1 MSQNQ
6 LHDHSNQSEERSI
19 RKPRSPLFKPAQV
32 HQSKLAHL
40 MTFRDAVDYLMLPGL
55 RLYDQFSIRF
65 AFRTT
70 FRDCLILFNP
80 GSHGVDFI
88 AFELIDGL
96 LHVLF
101 DMGSGWQDHR
111 LADTAMDDLKWHT
124 VELIR
129 NDVEENYLLS
139 IIDKGTFKDTFLK
152 IQVSHGDRSK
162 NFDLANVL
170 YLGGLPEPV
179 FFQWREKIRNRYGF
193 QGCFANFSVNDQPPF
208 DVLSMAKNHNI
219 SRPVPASVIPGCVDR
234 PAGVAQCPGPAK
246 SFGGAPDSNRA
257 HYCLNQGTCIQMWTG
272 VRCACELTSFK
283 GARCDLAGTALS
295 FGAEKYDTQQLP
307 TSQTSLKSN
316 FSSDI
321 HTIGYLRLSYTD
333 RKRNTENDE
342 FVLGIQTMGQ
352 NTIRVL
358 SDPLPT
364 DQIATL
370 LFVANTDQSGDYLH
384 VYLNS
389 GYLILDYDL
398 GGGLIRVLGPKI
410 QLNDGY
416 YHRIRGF
423 RTRFLLVL
431 EVDNHT
437 TAHNLQ
443 VRFGRQFNYQE
454 TIWLGHAANLNKTD
468 FYQGYIIGA
477 YYNGLLLNDLA
488 AGLTYRPF
496 VHVTRYANIQYVP
509 KFKGHFAP
517 DSYFKHYSK
526 ANNGTHPNQ
535 SRPAGDSA
543 EHSSVDERSRL
554 ITESDAVKP
563 AVSHFV
569 DSTFPRIS
577 SGISTEPGKPQ
588 SKVDSAAI
596 HSQVNIWLLI
606 SLSAAGCIVLCSLIF
621 LAYRLNF
628 KRLDCTRRK
637 SDKANPNTIEKTI
650 VMPHFVQRQSPSMP
664 TKVQYKS
671 DVHAA
676 AARMELHRANP
687 NSAARSVTPLL
698 ITTSDVGLLGA
709 RSITLTLNPLTV
721 SQSHCSPLIPQPKI
735 RRCPIHSDTFVYVDP
750 RVMPDDVGPWS
761 PQSPSFES
769 GNQYFCSESPTSS
782 ASLINTSSFQAIV
795 EPISKGSLLDSTE
808 IYKLS
813 DSKTP
818 TPAFTESVDQ
828 HFVDI

>member
-1 MSQNQ
+1 MDFDQRTRRQSASYFLKNVDKRWNTGTT
-6 LHDHSNQSEERSI
+6 LRHSSELMRVMRRTAQKLS
-19 RKPRSPLFKPAQV
+19 LFRQAQV
-32 HQSKLAHL
+32 HHSKLAHP
-40 MTFRDAVDYLMLPGL
+40 MTFRDAIDYLMLPGL
-55 RLYDQFSIRF
+55 RLYDQFSLRF

-70 FRDCLILFNP
+70 FRDCLILFHP

-88 AFELIDGL
+88 AFELIDGR

-101 DMGSGWQDHR
+101 DMGSGWQDHQ

-124 VELIR
+124 VELVR
-129 NDVEENYLLS
+129 NNVAENYLLS
-139 IIDKGTFKDTFLK
+139 TLDKGTFKETLLK
-152 IQVSHGDRSK
+152 IQVLHGDRSK

-234 PAGVAQCPGPAK
+234 PAGVVQCPGPRRR
-246 SFGGAPDSNRA
+246 SDGTPDSNRTN
-257 HYCLNQGTCIQMWTG
+257 YCLNQGTCIQMWTG

-283 GARCDLAGTALS
+283 GTRCDLAGTTLS
-295 FGAEKYDTQQLP
+295 FGAEKYDTQMPIL
-307 TSQTSLKSN
+307 QTSLFKSN

-342 FVLGIQTMGQ
+342 FVLGIQTTGQ
-352 NTIRVL
+352 KTIRL
-358 SDPLPT
+358 QSDPLPT
-364 DQIATL
+364 DQVATL
-370 LFVANTDQSGDYLH
+370 LFVANADQSGDYLH

-389 GYLILDYDL
+389 GYLTLDYDL

-423 RTRFLLVL
+423 RTRFRLVL

-437 TAHNLQ
+437 TTHNLQ
-443 VRFGRQFNYQE
+443 VRFGRQFNDQE
-454 TIWLGHAANLNKTD
+454 TIWLGHAATLNKTD
-468 FYQGYIIGA
+468 FYQGYII
-477 YYNGLLLNDLA
+477 
-488 AGLTYRPF
+488 
-496 VHVTRYANIQYVP
+496 
-509 KFKGHFAP
+509 
-517 DSYFKHYSK
+517 
-526 ANNGTHPNQ
+526 
-535 SRPAGDSA
+535 
-543 EHSSVDERSRL
+543 
-554 ITESDAVKP
+554 ESDAVKRE
-563 AVSHFV
+563 ASHFIDNSFV
-569 DSTFPRIS
+569 RIS
-577 SGISTEPGKPQ
+577 SGISTEPGKSH
-588 SKVDSAAI
+588 SKIDSAAI

-628 KRLDCTRRK
+628 KRLSCTRPK
-637 SDKANPNTIEKTI
+637 PDQASPKAVEKT
-650 VMPHFVQRQSPSMP
+650 VVTPHFAQRQNPSMP
-664 TKVQYKS
+664 TNVQYRS
-671 DVHAA
+671 DMSSTATGV
-676 AARMELHRANP
+676 ELRRANP

-709 RSITLTLNPLTV
+709 TSITLTLNPLTV
-721 SQSHCSPLIPQPKI
+721 SQSHCPPQIPQPKI

-750 RVMPDDVGPWS
+750 KLVPDDMVGPWS
-761 PQSPSFES
+761 PQSLSFES
-769 GNQYFCSESPTSS
+769 GNQYFCSESPNIS

-795 EPISKGSLLDSTE
+795 EPISKAPLLDSTE

-818 TPAFTESVDQ
+818 PTAFTESVDR